1 MSTNRKLIFKVF
13 LNKIIFIL
21 ATNDMIIR
29 KLSSGNNQDAFFK
42 TFESDKK
49 ENYAKGSFYLQY
61 INKKHKI
68 LIVHLN

>member
-1 MSTNRKLIFKVF
+1 MSTNRKLIFKVL

-42 TFESDKK
+42 TFFKVTKREIMQKVPFTY
-49 ENYAKGSFYLQY
+49 N
-61 INKKHKI
+61 I
-68 LIVHLN
+68 LTRNTKY